1 MHMQNSVAKKSF
13 QQNSMSKF
21 EMVPWNPLSSHLNR
35 VLFQH
40 VANVGRVKNKEG
52 THLLESFYMLPTK
65 EDVKDGCWVGKTV
78 SVTAGTWPCKTSEDC
93 IPWGAPNLQG
103 IKI

>member
-1 MHMQNSVAKKSF
+1 MQNSVAKKSF

-40 VANVGRVKNKEG
+40 MANVGRVKNKEG

-65 EDVKDGCWVGKTV
+65 EDPWFLFTMLV
-78 SVTAGTWPCKTSEDC
+78 SLLRAFC
-93 IPWGAPNLQG
+93 ILEEKAH
-103 IKI
+103 